1 MEFTLFP
8 KNKKGILVIIEAAI
22 AILLLL
28 GFTAVVMT
36 KQVAQPD
43 TAANVYHIQ
52 HQILR
57 EISGNYSLRDEI
69 INDNIDKTN
78 ITKGF
83 VAKRLEP
90 FPVSF
95 SAVSCNPDESCSC
108 IECPGEKEIFADDII
123 ISTNLSNYVEKKLAL
138 FVWLK

>member
-1 MEFTLFP
+1 MKFTLFP

-36 KQVAQPD
+36 KQVQQPD
-43 TAANVYHIQ
+43 TAANVYQIQ

-69 INDNIDKTN
+69 INGNIDKTN

-83 VAKRLEP
+83 ITGRLKP

-95 SAVSCNPDESCSC
+95 SVVSCNPGESCSC
-108 IECPGEKEIFADDII
+108 IECPGEKEIFADDAI
-123 ISTNLSNYVEKKLAL
+123 ISTNLSNYAEKKLAL